1 MTDGDT
7 WMDTKHGDRL
17 IRPPMSI
24 PLTDLELM
32 FYGFRR
38 SQDVPSKIV
47 I

>member
-32 FYGFRR
+32 FYGLDGRR
-38 SQDVPSKIV
+38 MCHQKL
-47 I
+47 